1 MIPARPIVFLLRLA
15 LGALLIVAGLLK
27 LRDPTAFATEIANY
41 QLLPGGGA
49 VLAAIL
55 PAIEVVVGTSLLVLP
70 RAWRRAA
77 AGAALALFVMFTA
90 AVASA
95 YFRRINIDC
104 GCFGTGGGPI
114 GALTLLRN
122 LALIA
127 MAVVVLRFDRAS
139 GANAAPRPATPA
151 VSG

>member
-1 MIPARPIVFLLRLA
+1 MNPMTAIVILLRLA
-15 LGALLIVAGLLK
+15 LGALLMVAGLLK

-41 QLLPGGGA
+41 QLLPTGAA
-49 VLAAIL
+49 VLAAVL
-55 PAIEVVVGTSLLVLP
+55 PAIEVVIGASLIALP
-70 RAWRRAA
+70 RAWRRASA
-77 AGAALALFVMFTA
+77 AAALGLFVTFTG

-122 LALIA
+122 LTLTAGSLIL
-127 MAVVVLRFDRAS
+127 LRFDREPT
-139 GANAAPRPATPA
+139 APRSRPATPA

>member
-1 MIPARPIVFLLRLA
+1 MIPAGPVVFLLRLA
-15 LGALLIVAGLLK
+15 LGALVIVAGLLK

-70 RAWRRAA
+70 GAWRRAA
-77 AGAALALFVMFTA
+77 AGAALALFVMFTV

-139 GANAAPRPATPA
+139 GANADPRPANPA